1 MGWARDGSPRQL
13 LLLNEMAKAV
23 QYYYFF
29 QVVPCFGTPRD
40 ICCSSPHKKDSPAA
54 AGMSLSFVFDAR
66 TRSEIEYNS
75 IYFTKINS
83 PKQTHTRKCQ
93 HPRSPNISCWNLEP
107 IFGILFVS
115 SWPDFVCCAL
125 CGTLFFFFFREI
137 LLLSGK
143 GSRTRGTG

>member
-13 LLLNEMAKAV
+13 RLLNVMAWPKAV

-40 ICCSSPHKKDSPAA
+40 FCCSSPHKKDSPAA

-66 TRSEIEYNS
+66 SEIEYNS

-83 PKQTHTRKCQ
+83 PK
-93 HPRSPNISCWNLEP
+93 
-107 IFGILFVS
+107 
-115 SWPDFVCCAL
+115 
-125 CGTLFFFFFREI
+125 
-137 LLLSGK
+137 
-143 GSRTRGTG
+143 